1 MNTNVTG
8 FRWFSEKKPLPPC
21 ALNQKS
27 LSIGRIKHKSRSQ
40 LLKELFSIK
49 GLILLAVADGRL
61 LPAGR
66 LWASAIG
73 EVGRE

>member
-1 MNTNVTG
+1 MNTNMTE
-8 FRWFSEKKPLPPC
+8 FRWFKK
-21 ALNQKS
+21 KS
-27 LSIGRIKHKSRSQ
+27 LPQCTFYESSLIIGRIKHKSRPQS
-40 LLKELFSIK
+40 LKELFSIK

-61 LPAGR
+61 LSVGR